1 MSKPNPDHPWH
12 DPLTSRQ
19 SAARRHSVAFAAH
32 VIRSLAH
39 GSVTEVAAA
48 AGLSRGAITGIIAT
62 ARRAGI
68 QVTFKRGRAPVVVEP
83 IERSAHVHE
92 PKPKPEPHVRSRTPI
107 APTAIV
113 PNAVHETG
121 VTLLEVRVGQCRAL
135 DDRRECC
142 CLPTVAGS
150 SWCAGHRAMYV
161 ASVRRAA

>member
-1 MSKPNPDHPWH
+1 
-12 DPLTSRQ
+12 
-19 SAARRHSVAFAAH
+19 VAFAAH

-92 PKPKPEPHVRSRTPI
+92 PKPEPRVRSRGSI

-113 PNAVHETG
+113 PTAVHATG
-121 VTLLEVRVGQCRAL
+121 VTILSVRTGQCRAL

-161 ASVRRAA
+161 ATSRRAA